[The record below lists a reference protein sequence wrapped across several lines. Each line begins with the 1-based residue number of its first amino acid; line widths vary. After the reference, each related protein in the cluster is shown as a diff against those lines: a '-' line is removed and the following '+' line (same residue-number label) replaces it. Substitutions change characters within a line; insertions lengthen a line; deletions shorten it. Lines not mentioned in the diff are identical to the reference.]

1 MALVLQT
8 DKLSKHYGSLTA
20 VNALDL
26 SIDEGQVFGLLGP
39 NGSGKT
45 TTLGMVLGVINASQ
59 GSISWFG
66 DLPSSESRKQIGAIL
81 EKPCFYPYLSAN
93 NNLKIVAKIKGVSE
107 SRIPEVLEEVGLLDR
122 INDKFETYSL
132 GMKQR
137 LAIASALLANP
148 PVLILDEPTNGL
160 DPQGIVEIR
169 EIIQQIAS
177 TGKTIILASH
187 LLDEVQKVCTHFA
200 VLNKGKKLF
209 QGSVKDA
216 VAGQSIIEVG
226 CSDLGA
232 LKAILENIGGIKSMV
247 LNGGHYRLEVEPEVT
262 MEYIS
267 KSLLDQGIT
276 PTHLNRNE
284 GSLEQEFI
292 KILNQNPND

>member
-45 TTLGMVLGVINASQ
+45 TTLGMILGVINASQ
-59 GSISWFG
+59 GSFSWFG
-66 DLPSSESRKQIGAIL
+66 DLPSAESRKQIGAIL

-216 VAGQSIIEVG
+216 VSGQSIIEVG
-226 CSDLGA
+226 SSDLGA
-232 LKAILENIGGIKSMV
+232 LKSILENISGIKSMV